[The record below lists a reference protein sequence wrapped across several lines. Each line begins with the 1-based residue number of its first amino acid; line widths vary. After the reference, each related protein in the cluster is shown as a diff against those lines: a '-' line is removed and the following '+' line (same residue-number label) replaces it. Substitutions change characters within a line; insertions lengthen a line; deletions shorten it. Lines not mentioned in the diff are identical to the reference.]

1 MKWELYHLRTAIQ
14 TLSESKSVRDACR
27 ALTFKFATN
36 VDPTN
41 LRNLFKRR
49 GLMHPVRYLKSDNKH
64 FGGSLDEFLL
74 EEGIFDEV
82 KARAKRARCVP
93 NIVTYDT
100 AKTAIVRADPAVPTA
115 LAVRPRSR
123 SKDRVIIP
131 DFHGQHID
139 PRARAA
145 FLAELR
151 LIDPDEVVFL
161 GDGLDCGGTFST
173 HQRSYNVELA
183 ESYDAD
189 CRAANSFIDDVMRA
203 APRAVWHYLE
213 GNHEQHVE
221 RWASRTFNSKRDA
234 DKVLEAIGPEKVLRL
249 KERGIQYYRMA
260 EHYHGL
266 SIPGTIKLGK
276 CFFTHGISHGKGAA
290 AVHLHRFNACVVFG
304 HTHTPQSLHG
314 RTVTS
319 ENQAAW
325 CPGTLAKL
333 QPKYFH
339 SMPTNWAQGYGY
351 QHVLPSGV
359 FLHMNVPIV
368 LETGTKGQSLLVSA
382 LESLTKGRAS

>member
-1 MKWELYHLRTAIQ
+1 MKWDLYHLRTAIQ
-14 TLSESKSVRDACR
+14 MLNKHTSVKAACR
-27 ALTFKFATN
+27 ELSFKFATN

-41 LRNLFKRR
+41 LRNLFRR
-49 GLMHPVRYLKSDNKH
+49 RKLKDPVQYLHNSASALVAPAPPPEPPPAKAPKAP
-64 FGGSLDEFLL
+64 
-74 EEGIFDEV
+74 
-82 KARAKRARCVP
+82 ARA
-93 NIVTYDT
+93 
-100 AKTAIVRADPAVPTA
+100 
-115 LAVRPRSR
+115 SR

-151 LIDPDEVVFL
+151 LIDPEEVVFL

-249 KERGIQYYRMA
+249 KERGIKYYRMA
-260 EHYHGL
+260 EHYMGL

-333 QPKYFH
+333 QPRYFH
-339 SMPTNWAQGYGY
+339 SLPTNWAQGYGY

-368 LETGTKGQSLLVSA
+368 LGTSAVGGQSLLVSA
-382 LESLTKGRAS
+382 LDSLTKGRKA